1 MRNHFAICH
10 LPFAISAA
18 LVCGCS
24 AVKPLKG
31 GRAATIH
38 TPSGVVQQTLAQGEN
53 PSAASR
59 QAQEVVKV
67 RTYTLP
73 PGTRIEQAPVV
84 FPARANPRRRIQALT
99 GNPQAR
105 STECRNR
112 SDLAGV
118 RQDRRLARLSPR

>member
-1 MRNHFAICH
+1 MRNLFALCP

-18 LVCGCS
+18 LACGCT

-59 QAQEVVKV
+59 QAQEIVRV

-73 PGTRIEQAPVV
+73 PGTRIEQSPVV
-84 FPARANPRRRIQALT
+84 FPAQANTPTPQNSNTPQVFVLSAPMLVAEREETRAQT
-99 GNPQAR
+99 
-105 STECRNR
+105 
-112 SDLAGV
+112 
-118 RQDRRLARLSPR
+118 